1 MFRKGVGKLDKRVLK
16 IVGIALLIGIVV
28 AGSSLGYIIGYTRG
42 QNSERSQ
49 WRSGDWGKLDEAL
62 FAIEQYYLRETDR
75 DKILEGALYGLVGGL
90 DDPYSEYL
98 SVEDLENMQIQL
110 GNDYQGIGVEV
121 TMENNRVTVV
131 MPFAGSPAQEAG
143 LLPGDQVIEVNGV
156 NIEGLALTEA
166 VQGIRG
172 KAGTE
177 VTLGIIR
184 EGLPSIF
191 QVTVMRATIERSS
204 VETEMLSDGIGYLV
218 LTQFADSSGTEFAQG
233 LRDLKK
239 QGMKGLVLDLRDN
252 PGGYLDVAAEIGRQI
267 VPKGLIVY
275 TEDREGKRTSEYSS
289 TLRDRGFPMVVLVNE
304 NSASA
309 SEIIAGALQD
319 NNIPVVGATSYGKGT
334 VQSSYEL
341 GDGSYVKLTTNKFFT
356 PRGKEIQGN
365 GVTPDYSVA
374 MDMVNRMPSL
384 YYLGTQELGS
394 EALHIYQLQ
403 AMMAAMGYLETE
415 ASGIYDEATAE
426 AVAAFQKANN
436 LSPSGKLDRETTDVF
451 NQRWEKHTRDSD
463 SQPSKALGV
472 LNQLI
477 KGN

>member
-16 IVGIALLIGIVV
+16 ILGIVLLIGIVV

-42 QNSERSQ
+42 TNNEQSQ

-75 DKILEGALYGLVGGL
+75 DKILEGALYGLVGSL

-98 SVEDLENMQIQL
+98 SIEDLENMQIQL

-143 LLPGDQVIEVNGV
+143 LLPGDQIIEVNGV

-172 KAGTE
+172 EAGTE
-177 VTLGIIR
+177 VSLGIIR

-218 LTQFADSSGTEFAQG
+218 LTQFADSSGSEFAQG
-233 LRDLKK
+233 IRELKK

-275 TEDREGKRTSEYSS
+275 TEDRDGRRTSEYSS
-289 TLRDRGFPMVVLVNE
+289 SLKDRGFPMVVLVNE

-341 GDGSYVKLTTNKFFT
+341 GDGSYVKLTSNKFFT
-356 PRGKEIQGN
+356 PKGKEIQGN
-365 GVTPDYSVA
+365 GVTPDYPVA
-374 MDMVNRMPSL
+374 MDMVNRMPNL

-403 AMMAAMGYLETE
+403 AMMVAMGYLQAE
-415 ASGIYDEATAE
+415 ATGIYDEATAE

-463 SQPSKALGV
+463 SQLTKALGV
-472 LNQLI
+472 LSQLI

>member
-463 SQPSKALGV
+463 SQLSKALGV

>member
-177 VTLGIIR
+177 VTLGIKVGRASCR
-184 EGLPSIF
+184 ER
-191 QVTVMRATIERSS
+191 V
-204 VETEMLSDGIGYLV
+204 
-218 LTQFADSSGTEFAQG
+218 
-233 LRDLKK
+233 
-239 QGMKGLVLDLRDN
+239 
-252 PGGYLDVAAEIGRQI
+252 
-267 VPKGLIVY
+267 
-275 TEDREGKRTSEYSS
+275 
-289 TLRDRGFPMVVLVNE
+289 
-304 NSASA
+304 
-309 SEIIAGALQD
+309 
-319 NNIPVVGATSYGKGT
+319 
-334 VQSSYEL
+334 
-341 GDGSYVKLTTNKFFT
+341 
-356 PRGKEIQGN
+356 
-365 GVTPDYSVA
+365 
-374 MDMVNRMPSL
+374 
-384 YYLGTQELGS
+384 
-394 EALHIYQLQ
+394 
-403 AMMAAMGYLETE
+403 
-415 ASGIYDEATAE
+415 
-426 AVAAFQKANN
+426 
-436 LSPSGKLDRETTDVF
+436 
-451 NQRWEKHTRDSD
+451 
-463 SQPSKALGV
+463 
-472 LNQLI
+472 
-477 KGN
+477 

>member
-1 MFRKGVGKLDKRVLK
+1 MDKKVLRILG
-16 IVGIALLIGIVV
+16 IVLLIGIVV
-28 AGSSLGYIIGYTRG
+28 AGSSLGYVIGYTRG
-42 QNSERSQ
+42 MSSKQS
-49 WRSGDWGKLDEAL
+49 WRSGDWSKLDEAL
-62 FAIEQYYLRETDR
+62 FAIEQYYLEETDR
-75 DKILEGALYGLVGGL
+75 EKIIEGALSGLVGSL

-98 SVEDLENMQIQL
+98 SIEDLEDMQIQL

-143 LLPGDQVIEVNGV
+143 LLPGDQIVEVNGV
-156 NIEGLALTEA
+156 NIEGLPLTEA
-166 VQGIRG
+166 VKDIRG
-172 KAGTE
+172 EAGTE

-191 QVTVMRATIERSS
+191 QVTIKRATIERSS
-204 VETEMLSDGIGYLV
+204 VEVEMLPDGIGYLV
-218 LTQFADSSGTEFAQG
+218 LTQFAESSGKEFAQG
-233 LRDLKK
+233 IRELKK

-275 TEDREGKRTSEYSS
+275 TEDRNGKRTGEYTSS
-289 TLRDRGFPMVVLVNE
+289 LRDRGFPMVVLINE

-319 NNIPVVGATSYGKGT
+319 NNVPMIGATSYGKGT

-356 PRGKEIQGN
+356 PKGKEIQGN
-365 GVTPDYSVA
+365 GVTPDYPVP
-374 MDMVNRMPSL
+374 MDMVNRLPNL
-384 YYLGTQELGS
+384 YFLGTQELGS

-403 AMMAAMGYLETE
+403 AMLEALGYLEGKAT
-415 ASGIYDEATAE
+415 GIYDQATAE
-426 AVAAFQKANN
+426 AVAAFQRANK
-436 LSPSGKLDRETTDVF
+436 LSPSGKLDRETTDVL
-451 NQRWEKHTRDSD
+451 NQRWEKYTRDSD
-463 SQPSKALGV
+463 AQLQKAVEV
-472 LNQLI
+472 LSQLI
-477 KGN
+477 QGN

>member
-252 PGGYLDVAAEIGRQI
+252 PGGYLDVAAEIGLQI

-463 SQPSKALGV
+463 SQLSKALGV